1 MKSRQLPPPSR
12 KISETF
18 LDFVSPVIDLVG
30 STCSDAD
37 REAMLKVGFAVWN
50 AVVFEDALGQTRFID
65 SVRRQLPTGSGGR
78 QLVDALIARK
88 RAVFANDFR
97 LIGDYKIKRRNGHL
111 SLWAEARDPFA
122 LPQ

>member
-78 QLVDALIARK
+78 QLVDALIAHK

-97 LIGDYKIKRRNGHL
+97 LIGDYKIKKRNGHL